1 METQKIKAILS
12 AVKHKSLSK
21 AAEEVS
27 YTPSAMSHIADA
39 IERELGVKILARTP
53 LGVTLT
59 KEGEALYAHMV
70 ALVDAERALTDA
82 ARILALGQMHHLRI
96 GVGAG
101 VSQTLL
107 FEIIDA
113 FRTAHPEVRV
123 SMVAEDDVQDVPD
136 SGEADVI
143 FTDESAG
150 GAREWI
156 PVGEDPY
163 ALRQSAQRARSVGFA
178 TKKGA
183 PPTHAAKIFIDYL
196 KGERDGRE

>member
-59 KEGEALYAHMV
+59 KEGEAIYAHMV

-82 ARILALGQMHHLRI
+82 ARALAEAKACLRI
-96 GVGAG
+96 GVLSSVSGGALHE
-101 VSQTLL
+101 V
-107 FEIIDA
+107 IDG
-113 FRTAHPEVRV
+113 FRTAHPEVRI
-123 SMVAEDDVQDVPD
+123 SMVEEDDLSRLLADGQ
-136 SGEADVI
+136 ADVI
-143 FTDESAG
+143 FLSDHTVDGNVWVPTVTDMRTDTS
-150 GAREWI
+150 R
-156 PVGEDPY
+156 
-163 ALRQSAQRARSVGFA
+163 GFA
-178 TKKGA
+178 FRRNV

-196 KGERDGRE
+196 RGERDGRE